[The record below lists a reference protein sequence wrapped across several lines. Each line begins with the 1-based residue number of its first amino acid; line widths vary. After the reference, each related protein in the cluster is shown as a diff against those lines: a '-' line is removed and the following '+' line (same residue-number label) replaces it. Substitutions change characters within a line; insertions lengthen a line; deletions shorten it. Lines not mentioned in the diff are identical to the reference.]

1 MLYYF
6 WSYTNGCRRAIKPR
20 VLSLSDSLWPCSGC
34 DLLSPELSWSPTSG
48 KDMGEVKLS
57 ISYKSDK
64 LFIMV
69 MHIRGLVS
77 CFLLKCW
84 FSPQWVC
91 RLKCGF
97 TPLWVSRWK
106 VSRWKC
112 VCVCVVPPLLPV
124 PDTSSP
130 SRTGR
135 TRTPMWSS
143 TCCRTPRRPARRR
156 PRLHGAPAT
165 PPTTRWW
172 ANTTHGLG
180 GGEGSCS
187 QGPTR
192 QRTSVTRGRSGRCIP
207 QKMQGSTVGGRGIK
221 ISNNMEWEWT
231 KCINIS
237 NMHRYHTNYK
247 GDLISLHI
255 VCV

>member
-20 VLSLSDSLWPCSGC
+20 VLSLSDSLWPRSGC
-34 DLLSPELSWSPTSG
+34 DPLSPELSWSPTSG

-97 TPLWVSRWK
+97 TPLRVSR
-106 VSRWKC
+106 
-112 VCVCVVPPLLPV
+112 
-124 PDTSSP
+124 
-130 SRTGR
+130 
-135 TRTPMWSS
+135 
-143 TCCRTPRRPARRR
+143 
-156 PRLHGAPAT
+156 
-165 PPTTRWW
+165 
-172 ANTTHGLG
+172 
-180 GGEGSCS
+180 
-187 QGPTR
+187 
-192 QRTSVTRGRSGRCIP
+192 
-207 QKMQGSTVGGRGIK
+207 
-221 ISNNMEWEWT
+221 
-231 KCINIS
+231 
-237 NMHRYHTNYK
+237 
-247 GDLISLHI
+247 
-255 VCV
+255 